1 VNGLAPIGDHNSMLF
16 KAIFSTTWENIDQ
29 NFYTRLAQTIDPIDS
44 AITFYA
50 EILSS
55 GILKSL
61 DKEGNDVTDTD
72 ALIALLK
79 NPNDNQNFQQ
89 FIKEWIYYHFSHG
102 WNYVVPQCSSIGF
115 EKKLGGTTK
124 TQLYN
129 CDPDHFTW
137 GSNYSFFGLI
147 KNNKIT
153 FSYKPLDFVNI
164 DYTDVIPFIDV
175 RQNSEKPWMGVSR
188 WLALKSQIQNYSLA
202 LQGDEN
208 LIKRSGSILV
218 SLDSKNNE
226 DMGLDSMVGTGQFD
240 KDGNPIT
247 TTQKAQLEKQLKET
261 GLGNNSMG
269 IMYSSLPLKSQP
281 LSSGLENIKFDE
293 KMVGYARQIYNKLN
307 VPKEFQNL
315 DKETAKFAN
324 RQMAMV
330 EVVQNTVEPLST
342 SFCDKIKSY
351 FNWENTIYLDFSHLP
366 VFADNEETK
375 TTTQQS
381 IVNLYTGLFE
391 KGIID
396 QPRLTQILEEN
407 GII

>member
-1 VNGLAPIGDHNSMLF
+1 MLF
-16 KAIFSTTWENIDQ
+16 KAIFSTAWENIDQ

-61 DKEGNDVTDTD
+61 DKEGNDVTDKD

-79 NPNDNQNFQQ
+79 NPNDNQNFQE
-89 FIKEWIYYHFSHG
+89 FIKEWIYYHFAHG
-102 WNYVVPQCSSIGF
+102 WNYVVPQSSSIGF
-115 EKKLGGTTK
+115 EKKLDGTTK

-137 GSNYSFFGLI
+137 GSNSSFFGLI

-153 FSYKPLDFVNI
+153 FSYKPLDLVNI
-164 DYTDVIPFIDV
+164 DYKDIIPYIDV
-175 RQNSEKPWMGVSR
+175 RQNPEKPHMGISR
-188 WLALKSQIQNYSLA
+188 LLALRKQIENYSLA

-218 SLDSKNNE
+218 SLDSTKNE
-226 DMGLDSMVGTGQFD
+226 DMGLDSVVGTGQFD
-240 KDGNPIT
+240 NEGNPIT
-247 TTQKAQLEKQLKET
+247 TTQKEQLERQLKET

-281 LSSGLENIKFDE
+281 LSAGLESIKFDE
-293 KMVGYARQIYNKLN
+293 KMVGYARQMYNKLN

-315 DKETAKFAN
+315 TTEAAKFAN
-324 RQMAMV
+324 RQMAMM
-330 EVVQNTVEPLST
+330 EVIQNTIEPLGA
-342 SFCDKIKSY
+342 SFCDKMKTY
-351 FNWENTIYLDFSHLP
+351 FKWENTISLEFSHLP

-375 TTTQQS
+375 LTTQQAL
-381 IVNLYTGLFE
+381 VTMYEGLFE
-391 KGIID
+391 KGRITDKELI
-396 QPRLTQILEEN
+396 QIYKDN

>member
-1 VNGLAPIGDHNSMLF
+1 MLF
-16 KAIFSTTWENIDQ
+16 KALFSTAWENIDQ

-61 DKEGNDVTDTD
+61 DTKGNDVTDTD

-79 NPNDNQNFQQ
+79 NPNENQNFQQ
-89 FIKEWIYYHFSHG
+89 FIKEWLYYHFAHG
-102 WNYVVPQCSSIGF
+102 WNYVVPQCSSVGF
-115 EKKLGGTTK
+115 EKKLNGTTK

-137 GSNYSFFGLI
+137 GSSSTFFGLI
-147 KNNKIT
+147 KNKKVT
-153 FSYKPLDFVNI
+153 FSYKPLDFINI

-175 RQNSEKPWMGVSR
+175 RQNSEKPYMGVSR
-188 WLALKSQIQNYSLA
+188 WLALRKQIENYSLA

-218 SLDSKNNE
+218 SLDAKTE
-226 DMGLDSMVGTGQFD
+226 DMGLDSVVGTGQFD
-240 KDGNPIT
+240 DEGNPIT
-247 TTQKAQLEKQLKET
+247 TTQKQQLEKQLKET

-281 LSSGLENIKFDE
+281 LSAGLENIKFDE
-293 KMVGYARQIYNKLN
+293 KMIGYARQIYNKLN

-324 RQMAMV
+324 RQMAMM
-330 EVVQNTVEPLST
+330 EVIQNTIEPLAG
-342 SFCDKIKSY
+342 SFCDKMKTY

-375 TTTQQS
+375 TTTQQA
-381 IVNLYTGLFE
+381 IVTLYTGLFE
-391 KGIID
+391 KNIID
-396 QPRLTQILEEN
+396 QARLTKILEEN

>member
-1 VNGLAPIGDHNSMLF
+1 MAPIGDNNSMLF
-16 KAIFSTTWENIDQ
+16 KAIFSTAWENIDQ

-61 DKEGNDVTDTD
+61 DKEGNDVTEND

-79 NPNDNQNFQQ
+79 KPNANQNFQQ
-89 FIKEWIYYHFSHG
+89 FIKEWLYYHYAHG

-115 EKKLGGTTK
+115 TKKLGGTTK
-124 TQLYN
+124 TELYN

-137 GSNYSFFGLI
+137 GSNSSFFGLI
-147 KNNKIT
+147 KNYKIT

-164 DYTDVIPFIDV
+164 DYSDIIPFIDV
-175 RQNSEKPWMGVSR
+175 RQNSEKPHIGIAR
-188 WLALKSQIQNYSLA
+188 WLALRKQIENYSLS

-218 SLDSKNNE
+218 SLDAKPT
-226 DMGLDSMVGTGQFD
+226 DDLGLDTMVGTGQFD
-240 KDGNPIT
+240 KDGTPLT
-247 TTQKAQLEKQLKET
+247 TTQKALLEKQLKET

-281 LSSGLENIKFDE
+281 LSAGLENIKFDE

-324 RQMAMV
+324 RQMAMM
-330 EVVQNTVEPLST
+330 EVIQNTIEPLAT
-342 SFCDKIKSY
+342 SFCDKMQTY
-351 FNWENTIYLDFSHLP
+351 FNWENTILLDFSHLP

-375 TTTQQS
+375 LTTQQAL
-381 IVNLYTGLFE
+381 VTMYEGLFE
-391 KGIID
+391 KG
-396 QPRLTQILEEN
+396 RLTDKELIQIYKDN